1 MHYTPYNNHCSTA
14 RLLIAVLCIKHNN
27 LTYGL
32 CLVHEKWFSIQ
43 DFLQKLYLHAGNRKT
58 LQLHLPNQTFSTCV
72 PVDRMLYASCLGC
85 NYVLL
90 GLCERLKHYQHC
102 TNHHTLQLLLL
113 FRNNVFYDTHFQS
126 PTQLQIMEFSP
137 DTVGRR
143 RTDGIV
149 KGVRE
154 RNGENI
160 VHDDEKHPCK
170 ICKWEMY
177 RIDDEKCHE
186 RQVEGK

>member
-1 MHYTPYNNHCSTA
+1 MHYTLYNNRGSKD
-14 RLLIAVLCIKHNN
+14 RLLIAVLCIKDNS

-32 CLVHEKWFSIQ
+32 CLVHEKWFSIRV
-43 DFLQKLYLHAGNRKT
+43 FFEKLYLHAGNRQT

-102 TNHHTLQLLLL
+102 TNHHTLQLLPL
-113 FRNNVFYDTHFQS
+113 FRNSMVYDTRFQS

-143 RTDGIV
+143 SIDGIV
-149 KGVRE
+149 KR
-154 RNGENI
+154 
-160 VHDDEKHPCK
+160 
-170 ICKWEMY
+170 
-177 RIDDEKCHE
+177 
-186 RQVEGK
+186 GKDRHGAEEDR